1 MLSKIV
7 LFSGALLAI
16 GQAANVKEGVGTSQF
31 KKPLCDLEPCTCNK
45 KLAREK
51 AHNNLK
57 ESRVF
62 GQPGYLLVNGEC
74 WPTICDD
81 LYYAEVEQVE
91 VRGKNFPDPASVTKN
106 GINGHTADEKKQ
118 QRCQRRI
125 SEEIA
130 RQADIKKGQ
139 KELTKIM
146 PKVKKIQSD
155 IKKLNKLKGEKGDRG
170 SKGLRGTPG
179 AAGGPRGP
187 KGAKGAK
194 GDRGKKGSFWRI

>member
-45 KLAREK
+45 KLAREEFRRGYGNK
-51 AHNNLK
+51 
-57 ESRVF
+57 
-62 GQPGYLLVNGEC
+62 YLLVREC

-81 LYYAEVEQVE
+81 LYYARVEQVE
-91 VRGKNFPDPASVTKN
+91 VSGKNSKDPASVT
-106 GINGHTADEKKQ
+106 ADKKKQ
-118 QRCQRRI
+118 QGCQRRI

-146 PKVKKIQSD
+146 PKVKKIQAD

>member
-45 KLAREK
+45 KLAQQK
-51 AHNNLK
+51 KGKTAKYKPGNLI
-57 ESRVF
+57 
-62 GQPGYLLVNGEC
+62 VNGEC

-81 LYYAEVEQVE
+81 LYYARVEQVE
-91 VRGKNFPDPASVTKN
+91 VSGKNFKDPASVTKN

-139 KELTKIM
+139 KELTKII
-146 PKVKKIQSD
+146 PEVKKIQAD

-194 GDRGKKGSFWRI
+194 GAKGDRGKKGSFWRI